1 MKLRSGWSRQ
11 ALQEVADIADNEL
24 VETKRAAKNIPAW
37 DPAWAQVEIEH
48 FRTLWDWGCFTQLLA
63 KKLCTSPR
71 RALSAHTTTA
81 CQPKKADGPGGS
93 LKDVGMDDILPA
105 VGGQF
110 FVCVNL
116 PHAFSYGDGLAV
128 TYVST
133 AEKDAKAVQNQAC
146 LELLCYLVVSA
157 PGRVRLPPGCFVQG
171 GVDIDDFRAK
181 AIEFSQQVGFTEQ
194 SLAWQIPEIHA
205 GQPLA
210 ALAAFVQHAG
220 PGQPLAAMQPIA
232 PPPAAAGPIE
242 PAVGGDEA
250 VLEILRSLRINT
262 EYQTAK
268 RRIPTAIG
276 KQLEPVLRKHG
287 LLPFLQRYPQY
298 FDVTLTGGV
307 TSNKKPQ
314 YTFKMKAAINDVA
327 AIQPAVGGGAAVAAP
342 AVGGLAPAIG
352 AGGGG
357 GCHPGNSGDGAAPA
371 APAAAPAIGAGAGG
385 DSSGDGA
392 AAAAEEPF
400 PEAEIAAAMIAD
412 GFKQYHMAAPTA
424 AALPAVGGHESPM
437 EPAVPPPAPAPSP
450 MVLPSAFTMA
460 PVGGD
465 DDDERSSNRSEVVA
479 SSSLPAVAVGNNTVP
494 GASSSLPAVG
504 NNTVPGASSSL
515 PVVGGNQTPHGI
527 MSDWDVNGMVSLL
540 ESISL
545 GHLSKAFVENGL
557 DGAFFLQCSQEELA
571 EIGLTALQFK
581 KIMAYAPGGPK
592 NQ

>member
-1 MKLRSGWSRQ
+1 M
-11 ALQEVADIADNEL
+11 
-24 VETKRAAKNIPAW
+24 AAPSPPTGGQPAPAVGGHPPVPAVGAHPPVPAVGGPNIPAW

-93 LKDVGMDDILPA
+93 LKDAGMDDILPA

-110 FVCVNL
+110 FVRVNL

-194 SLAWQIPEIHA
+194 RLAWQIPEIHT

-210 ALAAFVQHAG
+210 ALAAFGQHAG

-262 EYQTAK
+262 EYQTAQH
-268 RRIPTAIG
+268 RIPTAIG

-352 AGGGG
+352 AGGG
-357 GCHPGNSGDGAAPA
+357 ATAPT
-371 APAAAPAIGAGAGG
+371 G
-385 DSSGDGA
+385 SSGDGT
-392 AAAAEEPF
+392 F
-400 PEAEIAAAMIAD
+400 MLVD
-412 GFKQYHMAAPTA
+412 
-424 AALPAVGGHESPM
+424 
-437 EPAVPPPAPAPSP
+437 
-450 MVLPSAFTMA
+450 
-460 PVGGD
+460 
-465 DDDERSSNRSEVVA
+465 
-479 SSSLPAVAVGNNTVP
+479 
-494 GASSSLPAVG
+494 
-504 NNTVPGASSSL
+504 
-515 PVVGGNQTPHGI
+515 
-527 MSDWDVNGMVSLL
+527 
-540 ESISL
+540 
-545 GHLSKAFVENGL
+545 
-557 DGAFFLQCSQEELA
+557 
-571 EIGLTALQFK
+571 
-581 KIMAYAPGGPK
+581 
-592 NQ
+592 

>member
-24 VETKRAAKNIPAW
+24 VETKRAANNIPAW

-71 RALSAHTTTA
+71 RALSGHTTTA

-105 VGGQF
+105 VGGGQF
-110 FVCVNL
+110 FVRVNL

-128 TYVST
+128 TFVST

-157 PGRVRLPPGCFVQG
+157 PGRVRLTPGCFVQG
-171 GVDIDDFRAK
+171 EVDIDDFRAK

-194 SLAWQIPEIHA
+194 RLAWQIPEIHA

-400 PEAEIAAAMIAD
+400 PEAESAAPIIAD
-412 GFKQYHMAAPTA
+412 GFEQYHMPGGVIILAPI
-424 AALPAVGGHESPM
+424 
-437 EPAVPPPAPAPSP
+437 
-450 MVLPSAFTMA
+450 
-460 PVGGD
+460 GGD
-465 DDDERSSNRSEVVA
+465 GDDERGSNWSEVVA
-479 SSSLPAVAVGNNTVP
+479 SASLPAVDVGNNTVP
-494 GASSSLPAVG
+494 GASSCLPAVG

-545 GHLSKAFVENGL
+545 GHLSKAFIENGL

>member
-1 MKLRSGWSRQ
+1 MEL
-11 ALQEVADIADNEL
+11 ALQEVADIGARRQPLALENM
-24 VETKRAAKNIPAW
+24 AW
-37 DPAWAQVEIEH
+37 DPAWAQEEIER
-48 FRTLWDWGCFTQLLA
+48 FRTLWDWGRFTQLLA
-63 KKLCTSPR
+63 KKLRTSPR

-93 LKDVGMDDILPA
+93 LYYAGMDKILPA

-110 FVCVNL
+110 FVRVNL

-146 LELLCYLVVSA
+146 LELLCYLVMSA

-171 GVDIDDFRAK
+171 GDDIDDFRAK

-210 ALAAFVQHAG
+210 ALAAFGQHAG

-268 RRIPTAIG
+268 HRIPRAIG
-276 KQLEPVLRKHG
+276 KQLESVLRKHG

-357 GCHPGNSGDGAAPA
+357 GCHPAPA
-371 APAAAPAIGAGAGG
+371 
-385 DSSGDGA
+385 
-392 AAAAEEPF
+392 
-400 PEAEIAAAMIAD
+400 
-412 GFKQYHMAAPTA
+412 H
-424 AALPAVGGHESPM
+424 AL
-437 EPAVPPPAPAPSP
+437 
-450 MVLPSAFTMA
+450 A

-465 DDDERSSNRSEVVA
+465 DDSEVV
-479 SSSLPAVAVGNNTVP
+479 
-494 GASSSLPAVG
+494 ASSSLPAVG

-515 PVVGGNQTPHGI
+515 PVVGGNQKLHGI

-545 GHLSKAFVENGL
+545 GHLSKAFIENGL
-557 DGAFFLQCSQEELA
+557 DGAFPPVLAGGVGRDWSYRIAVQENHGLRAGWAEQSMSQPLAVVFLPAVGGFLPWRGQLWRRTPTLEGHSQGRL
-571 EIGLTALQFK
+571 GTAHGHAWQHSSK
-581 KIMAYAPGGPK
+581 RKNTSSDIMILK
-592 NQ
+592 

>member
-1 MKLRSGWSRQ
+1 MEL
-11 ALQEVADIADNEL
+11 ALQEVADIGARRQPLALENM
-24 VETKRAAKNIPAW
+24 AW
-37 DPAWAQVEIEH
+37 DPAWAQEEIER
-48 FRTLWDWGCFTQLLA
+48 FRTLWDWGRFTQLLA
-63 KKLCTSPR
+63 KKLRTSPR

-110 FVCVNL
+110 FVRVNL

-210 ALAAFVQHAG
+210 ALAAFGQHAG

-250 VLEILRSLRINT
+250 VLQILRGLRINT
-262 EYQTAK
+262 EYQTEK

-352 AGGGG
+352 AGGG
-357 GCHPGNSGDGAAPA
+357 ATAPT
-371 APAAAPAIGAGAGG
+371 G
-385 DSSGDGA
+385 SSGDGT
-392 AAAAEEPF
+392 F
-400 PEAEIAAAMIAD
+400 MLVD
-412 GFKQYHMAAPTA
+412 
-424 AALPAVGGHESPM
+424 
-437 EPAVPPPAPAPSP
+437 
-450 MVLPSAFTMA
+450 
-460 PVGGD
+460 
-465 DDDERSSNRSEVVA
+465 
-479 SSSLPAVAVGNNTVP
+479 
-494 GASSSLPAVG
+494 
-504 NNTVPGASSSL
+504 
-515 PVVGGNQTPHGI
+515 
-527 MSDWDVNGMVSLL
+527 
-540 ESISL
+540 
-545 GHLSKAFVENGL
+545 
-557 DGAFFLQCSQEELA
+557 
-571 EIGLTALQFK
+571 
-581 KIMAYAPGGPK
+581 
-592 NQ
+592 

>member
-1 MKLRSGWSRQ
+1 M
-11 ALQEVADIADNEL
+11 
-24 VETKRAAKNIPAW
+24 AAPSPPTGGQPAPAVGGHPPVPAVGGHPPVPAVGAHPPVPAVGGPNIPAW

-105 VGGQF
+105 VGGGQF
-110 FVCVNL
+110 FVRVNL

-181 AIEFSQQVGFTEQ
+181 AIEFSQQLDFTEQ

-210 ALAAFVQHAG
+210 ALAAFGQHAG

-268 RRIPTAIG
+268 HRIPTAIG

-352 AGGGG
+352 AG
-357 GCHPGNSGDGAAPA
+357 
-371 APAAAPAIGAGAGG
+371 
-385 DSSGDGA
+385 
-392 AAAAEEPF
+392 
-400 PEAEIAAAMIAD
+400 
-412 GFKQYHMAAPTA
+412 
-424 AALPAVGGHESPM
+424 
-437 EPAVPPPAPAPSP
+437 
-450 MVLPSAFTMA
+450 
-460 PVGGD
+460 
-465 DDDERSSNRSEVVA
+465 
-479 SSSLPAVAVGNNTVP
+479 
-494 GASSSLPAVG
+494 ASSSLPAVG

-545 GHLSKAFVENGL
+545 GHLSKAFIENGL
-557 DGAFFLQCSQEELA
+557 DGDFFLRCSQEELA
-571 EIGLTALQFK
+571 KIGLTALQFK

>member
-1 MKLRSGWSRQ
+1 MKLCLGQGS
-11 ALQEVADIADNEL
+11 ANEGL
-24 VETKRAAKNIPAW
+24 SERAAKNIPAW
-37 DPAWAQVEIEH
+37 DPAWAQVEIEQ
-48 FRTLWDWGCFTQLLA
+48 FRTLPDWGCFIQLLA
-63 KKLCTSPR
+63 KKLCTKPR
-71 RALSAHTTTA
+71 WALSAHTTTA

-93 LKDVGMDDILPA
+93 LKDCGMDDILKCQPLA
-105 VGGQF
+105 ANSF
-110 FVCVNL
+110 FVRVNL

-210 ALAAFVQHAG
+210 QWRWRR
-220 PGQPLAAMQPIA
+220 MQPIA

-250 VLEILRSLRINT
+250 VLEILRSLHINT

-357 GCHPGNSGDGAAPA
+357 GCHPGSSGDGAAPA

-385 DSSGDGA
+385 GSSGDGA

-437 EPAVPPPAPAPSP
+437 EPAVPPPMAAPA
-450 MVLPSAFTMA
+450 LA

-465 DDDERSSNRSEVVA
+465 DDSEVVA

-545 GHLSKAFVENGL
+545 GHLSKAFIKNGL

-592 NQ
+592 DQ

>member
-1 MKLRSGWSRQ
+1 MKLRPGQ
-11 ALQEVADIADNEL
+11 PL
-24 VETKRAAKNIPAW
+24 AATAW

-48 FRTLWDWGCFTQLLA
+48 FRTLCDWGCFTQLVA
-63 KKLCTSPR
+63 KKLRVSAR

-81 CQPKKADGPGGS
+81 CQPGKADGPAGS
-93 LKDVGMDDILPA
+93 LKDAGMGHILPA
-105 VGGQF
+105 AGGQF
-110 FVCVNL
+110 CVHVNL

-133 AEKDAKAVQNQAC
+133 AEKDTKAVQDQAC

-157 PGRVRLPPGCFVQG
+157 PGRVRLHPGCFVQG

-181 AIEFSQQVGFTEQ
+181 AIEFSQQVGFMANPRER
-194 SLAWQIPEIHA
+194 LAWQIHEIRA

-210 ALAAFVQHAG
+210 ALAAVGQHAG

-242 PAVGGDEA
+242 PAVGGDKA
-250 VLEILRSLRINT
+250 VLEILRRLQINT
-262 EYQTAK
+262 EYDATNH
-268 RRIPTAIG
+268 RIPKAIG
-276 KQLEPVLRKHG
+276 KQLEPRLPQHG

-357 GCHPGNSGDGAAPA
+357 GCHPGSSGDGAAPA

-385 DSSGDGA
+385 GSSGDGA

-437 EPAVPPPAPAPSP
+437 EPAVPPPAPAPA
-450 MVLPSAFTMA
+450 LA

-465 DDDERSSNRSEVVA
+465 DDSEVVA

-545 GHLSKAFVENGL
+545 GHLSKAFIENGL

-571 EIGLTALQFK
+571 KIGLTALQFK

>member
-1 MKLRSGWSRQ
+1 MKKSSVFERCGIGGR
-11 ALQEVADIADNEL
+11 
-24 VETKRAAKNIPAW
+24 
-37 DPAWAQVEIEH
+37 
-48 FRTLWDWGCFTQLLA
+48 FTQLLA

-105 VGGQF
+105 VGGGQF
-110 FVCVNL
+110 FVRVNL

-210 ALAAFVQHAG
+210 ALAAFGQHAG

-342 AVGGLAPAIG
+342 AV
-352 AGGGG
+352 
-357 GCHPGNSGDGAAPA
+357 
-371 APAAAPAIGAGAGG
+371 
-385 DSSGDGA
+385 
-392 AAAAEEPF
+392 
-400 PEAEIAAAMIAD
+400 
-412 GFKQYHMAAPTA
+412 
-424 AALPAVGGHESPM
+424 
-437 EPAVPPPAPAPSP
+437 
-450 MVLPSAFTMA
+450 
-460 PVGGD
+460 
-465 DDDERSSNRSEVVA
+465 
-479 SSSLPAVAVGNNTVP
+479 AVGNNTV
-494 GASSSLPAVG
+494 
-504 NNTVPGASSSL
+504 
-515 PVVGGNQTPHGI
+515 PHGI
-527 MSDWDVNGMVSLL
+527 MSDWDVNGMVSFL

-545 GHLSKAFVENGL
+545 GHLSKAFMDNGL

>member
-1 MKLRSGWSRQ
+1 MKLRSGQGSWSRQ
-11 ALQEVADIADNEL
+11 ALQEVADIVANEGL
-24 VETKRAAKNIPAW
+24 SKRAAKNIPAW
-37 DPAWAQVEIEH
+37 DPAWVQEEIEH
-48 FRTLWDWGCFTQLLA
+48 FRTLWDWGCFTKLLA

-110 FVCVNL
+110 FVRVNL

-210 ALAAFVQHAG
+210 ALAAFGQHAG

-250 VLEILRSLRINT
+250 VLEILRSLCIDT

-357 GCHPGNSGDGAAPA
+357 GCHPGSSGGGAAPA

-385 DSSGDGA
+385 GSSGDGA
-392 AAAAEEPF
+392 ASAA
-400 PEAEIAAAMIAD
+400 
-412 GFKQYHMAAPTA
+412 
-424 AALPAVGGHESPM
+424 
-437 EPAVPPPAPAPSP
+437 
-450 MVLPSAFTMA
+450 
-460 PVGGD
+460 
-465 DDDERSSNRSEVVA
+465 
-479 SSSLPAVAVGNNTVP
+479 
-494 GASSSLPAVG
+494 LPAVG

-545 GHLSKAFVENGL
+545 GHLSKAFIENGL